1 MLRWQLRHLW
11 ELCFGLDYRLV
22 FPVPERVGEM
32 AGHRGFDTGLDI
44 HSLGQLKISEGFGA
58 SEGNGAIQ
66 YLPLFAKDLEIFG
79 KSVSGVLVAWKRD
92 GIPALQ
98 QRLIPL

>member
-1 MLRWQLRHLW
+1 
-11 ELCFGLDYRLV
+11 
-22 FPVPERVGEM
+22 M
-32 AGHRGFDTGLDI
+32 AGHRGFDAGLEI

-79 KSVSGVLVAWKRD
+79 KSVFGVLVAWERD
-92 GIPALQ
+92 GKARKIGVNIALYIKHLEQ
-98 QRLIPL
+98 MREKEEPLEWK